1 MSESTPKNQPPG
13 RQVRVLRVIAR
24 LNMGGPAKHV
34 GLLSGRRMSELG
46 YETLLVHG
54 SLAPGEEPL
63 TEVAEAEGAEMLYL
77 PSLAPPIRPDSD
89 IRALAQLIRVARRFS
104 PEVIHTH
111 TAKGGFLGRAAAL
124 AVKPRPTVIHTYHG
138 HVLEGYFGSSK
149 TALYRGMERAAARV
163 SDRLIGVSSATVD
176 DLVRLGIAPRDRFRV
191 VPLGLDLDAFAALEL
206 VPDPAARREL
216 GIEDDGILFTYVGRI
231 APIKRLDLMLESVAK
246 ARVAGHSIRLAVV
259 GDGEDRAGLEAQAR
273 DLAIDSHVHFLGY
286 RSDLARIAAASD
298 AFALSSDNEGT
309 PVSLIEAAASGR
321 PVLATDVGGVRDVV
335 KEHSGIIV
343 APDDPAALAEGF
355 GVLAGDRDLR
365 LEMGAKAREHALGRY
380 SAGRLVGDIDSLY
393 RELLDTRAVSSGF
406 RNDHAR
412 TEGEG
417 A

>member
-1 MSESTPKNQPPG
+1 
-13 RQVRVLRVIAR
+13 
-24 LNMGGPAKHV
+24 
-34 GLLSGRRMSELG
+34 MSELG

-77 PSLAPPIRPDSD
+77 PSLAPPIRPYSD

-191 VPLGLDLDAFAALEL
+191 VPLGLDLEAFAALKL

-259 GDGEDRAGLEAQAR
+259 GDGADRAGLEAQAR
-273 DLAIDSHVHFLGY
+273 DLAIDSQVHFLGY

-335 KEHSGIIV
+335 TEHSGIIV

-355 GVLAGDRDLR
+355 GVLAGDRELR

-380 SAGRLVGDIDSLY
+380 SAARLVGDIDSLY
-393 RELLDTRAVSSGF
+393 RELLDTRAVSRSF
-406 RNDHAR
+406 RNDHDW
-412 TEGEG
+412 TEGGG